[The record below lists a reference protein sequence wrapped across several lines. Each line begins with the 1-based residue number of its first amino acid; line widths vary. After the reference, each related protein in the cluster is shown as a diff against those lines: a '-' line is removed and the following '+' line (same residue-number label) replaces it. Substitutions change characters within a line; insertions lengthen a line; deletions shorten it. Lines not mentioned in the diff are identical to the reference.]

1 MDEVDKFLDS
11 TLPRLREADVALQ
24 DGDAHLRI
32 AMWSP
37 NDPVTLFGAAGSAT
51 GWKGIK
57 PVFEALA
64 SRFSQCE
71 SWEYDVIGADVS
83 GDLAYLVGT
92 EHITGSIAG
101 APPVPFSL
109 RVTTIFRREDGEWK
123 VVHRHAD
130 PLPESDSAR
139 ELAHRMKGA
148 LATNDNADAEDGY

>member
-1 MDEVDKFLDS
+1 MAEVDVFLDS
-11 TLPRLREADVALQ
+11 TLPRLREADAALQ
-24 DGDAHLRI
+24 DGDARLRI

-37 NDPVTLFGAAGSAT
+37 NDPVTVFGAASSAT
-51 GWKGIK
+51 GWSEIK

-71 SWEYDVIGADVS
+71 SWEYDVVAADVS
-83 GDLAYLVGT
+83 GDLAYIVGT

-139 ELAHRMKGA
+139 EQAHRMKSA
-148 LATNDNADAEDGY
+148 LANSDKSDAAD